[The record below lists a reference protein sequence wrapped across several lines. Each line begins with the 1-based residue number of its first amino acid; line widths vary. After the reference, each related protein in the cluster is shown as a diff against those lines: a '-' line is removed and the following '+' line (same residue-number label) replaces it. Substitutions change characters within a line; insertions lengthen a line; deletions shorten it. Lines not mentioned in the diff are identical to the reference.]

1 MKPLEKI
8 KLVDDVGRELQS
20 RMTFSEIDSYF
31 SSYGIPTNHTPSY
44 NSKYV
49 YVKEVLAKIN
59 DEIVIEI
66 ANELNIEHN
75 YKSKLPVFK
84 DNTTSF
90 WKIGHFKLFLSHLST
105 FKKNTGMLKLE
116 LEKYGISGF
125 VAHEDIEPTK
135 EWQEEI
141 EKGLFSM
148 DAMCALLMP
157 GFKDSNWTDQEIGIA
172 IGRGVLV
179 IPVRK
184 ELDPY
189 GFIGKYQGF
198 QGFGKKIH
206 EDAEGIFEILIKN
219 PKTRNTMINCLL
231 DLFLLSN
238 NEKEAIERMTSIKK
252 ISDLPSDKLS
262 LLNQRI
268 IDNKNLR
275 SQKILKE
282 FNELMKTY
290 NLKEISLTDFDKI
303 ESVEI
308 DDLPF

>member
-206 EDAEGIFEILIKN
+206 EVAEGIFEILIKN